1 MNIPMAKRTVGPETV
16 QVNGP
21 QATPAEVPKPVAG
34 AFGTEEA
41 KAIGNFG
48 DAIQTLGVAMT
59 RIAKKRIEWKN
70 DVQMADLNNKYISD
84 TLDML
89 HNDRTIIRGEKGS
102 EQEIPDGILDRTGYG
117 AIGASDEF
125 VEREFAIRSG
135 ILSQIKDQ
143 SNRTE
148 FEQKLTSHFLNLKES
163 VIEHEVK
170 QHRSADAETY
180 VSLNKNLIL
189 TAGTA
194 SDPRVLSGIID
205 NITLNNKK
213 LANRMGLDEQT
224 EKLNTSVDVSKAVE
238 NASMTTLKIT
248 GDYARAQSLLDT
260 AKDKIPENEYRDI
273 TDQLKAYDAK
283 MAEEARVR
291 KIKYQ
296 HDQESSALDV
306 WAADLDK
313 PVADRML
320 TPQKLK
326 EGHKSGDYSDDF
338 FKSMMNNLLGR
349 EKTQA
354 DAETLKAKNKQ
365 ESEMIDSLRKNTL
378 TEEQVN
384 LARDRE
390 IDPIDA
396 DFALQMVR
404 AIRTQKSSEPTPED
418 KDNAYIEFTNRAAQ
432 IVEEDATLEQ
442 IMKFRSDILDAHNA
456 KRIDSSDAQKWLKD
470 TQGTL
475 DKGLD
480 HVVDSAIAKAKP
492 RKFLEALWNRKD
504 IQKYESRR
512 PGMKARMTKH
522 LMSRI
527 RAGED
532 PAIAIDA
539 VVRNEILLMNPD
551 IINYSKEGQLAM
563 DDDGNL
569 GIIYPDGSSKPLDTK
584 PETAAPKEGK

>member
-102 EQEIPDGILDRTGYG
+102 EQEIPDGILDRTGYE

-248 GDYARAQSLLDT
+248 GDYARAQSLLYT
-260 AKDKIPENEYRDI
+260 ANDKIPENEYRDI

-354 DAETLKAKNKQ
+354 DA
-365 ESEMIDSLRKNTL
+365 
-378 TEEQVN
+378 
-384 LARDRE
+384 
-390 IDPIDA
+390 
-396 DFALQMVR
+396 
-404 AIRTQKSSEPTPED
+404 
-418 KDNAYIEFTNRAAQ
+418 
-432 IVEEDATLEQ
+432 
-442 IMKFRSDILDAHNA
+442 
-456 KRIDSSDAQKWLKD
+456 
-470 TQGTL
+470 
-475 DKGLD
+475 
-480 HVVDSAIAKAKP
+480 
-492 RKFLEALWNRKD
+492 
-504 IQKYESRR
+504 
-512 PGMKARMTKH
+512 
-522 LMSRI
+522 
-527 RAGED
+527 
-532 PAIAIDA
+532 
-539 VVRNEILLMNPD
+539 
-551 IINYSKEGQLAM
+551 
-563 DDDGNL
+563 
-569 GIIYPDGSSKPLDTK
+569 
-584 PETAAPKEGK
+584 